1 MESVGNFIAFLA
13 AMSMSVER
21 IVEIVKTLIP
31 FLCKENPDQ
40 RLEQKRRIL
49 IHLIAVAFACLIV
62 WFAQKEIQAMFPQ
75 IFKTSEQISLAG
87 IFIIGLLASGGS
99 GFWNQSLRIV
109 EEIKKAKKFQTT
121 ELMALKKK
129 NEEAK

>member
-31 FLCKENPDQ
+31 FLCKENPDES
-40 RLEQKRRIL
+40 LEKKRRIL
-49 IHLIAVAFACLIV
+49 IHLIAVAFGCVIAWL
-62 WFAQKEIQAMFPQ
+62 AQVEIQAMFPQ
-75 IFKTSEQISLAG
+75 MFKASGQISFAG
-87 IFIIGLLASGGS
+87 ILIIGLLASGGS

-109 EEIKKAKKFQTT
+109 EEIKKAKKFRPQS
-121 ELMALKKK
+121 
-129 NEEAK
+129 